1 MEPTNKSLFLSA
13 GKMDCAK
20 KKKQQFLQNDI
31 TTQCYLKFPLL
42 AYNALNP

>member
-20 KKKQQFLQNDI
+20 KKKNSSFCKMTSQHSATLSFHFLPI
-31 TTQCYLKFPLL
+31 MP
-42 AYNALNP
+42 